1 MNDRPRVTFTI
12 ASENERRLKELSDRT
27 RIPMS
32 RLVDEALELLS
43 IKYRKE
49 GK

>member
-1 MNDRPRVTFTI
+1 MDPRKKISFTLDP
-12 ASENERRLKELSDRT
+12 ENVKRLKELSNKT
-27 RIPMS
+27 RIPQS